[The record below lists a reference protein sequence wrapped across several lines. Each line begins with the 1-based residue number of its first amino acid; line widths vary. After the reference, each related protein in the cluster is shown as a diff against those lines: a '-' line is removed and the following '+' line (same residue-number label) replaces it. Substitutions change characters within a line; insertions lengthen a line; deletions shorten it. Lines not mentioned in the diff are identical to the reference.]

1 MAYLVGLR
9 TREFGIRLALG
20 ARPGQIVRLVLDRAI
35 HVVLV
40 GLLAGVITATLAS
53 QLMANQVF
61 GLSPN
66 PLAVWIAAP
75 LLVLGLGV
83 AAGYLPARRAPRVDP
98 NVALRES

>member
-1 MAYLVGLR
+1 M
-9 TREFGIRLALG
+9 
-20 ARPGQIVRLVLDRAI
+20 VLDRTM

-40 GLLAGVITATLAS
+40 GLLAGVLTATLAS
-53 QLMANQVF
+53 ELLQHQVF

-75 LLVLGLGV
+75 LVILALGV
-83 AAGYLPARRAPRVDP
+83 ASGYLPARRASRTDP